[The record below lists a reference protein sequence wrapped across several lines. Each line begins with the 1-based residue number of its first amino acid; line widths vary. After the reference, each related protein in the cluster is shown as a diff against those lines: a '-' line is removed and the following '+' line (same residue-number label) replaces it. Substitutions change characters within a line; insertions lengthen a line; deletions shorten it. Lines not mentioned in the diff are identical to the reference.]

1 MRRSWMVVAV
11 VVAILVAAAST
22 VAAAKPPGGGTGR
35 QVVERTI
42 MLSPPEGSD
51 LLNINELV
59 SCPSGAASV
68 NGGWAWVNP
77 PPTQSPDRLVA
88 GGPDGTDWRVVV
100 RNVFVDPGSTNT
112 FTLWAI
118 CVNA

>member
-1 MRRSWMVVAV
+1 MRKPWMVVAV
-11 VVAILVAAAST
+11 VAAILVVAAST
-22 VAAAKPPGGGTGR
+22 VAAAKPPAGTGR
-35 QVVERTI
+35 QVVERTVTVT
-42 MLSPPEGSD
+42 LPGD
-51 LLNINELV
+51 LDFFNLDELV

-77 PPTQSPDRLVA
+77 PPSQGSERRVA
-88 GGPDGTDWRVVV
+88 GGPEGTDWRVFV
-100 RNVFVDPGSTNT
+100 RSVFVEPGSTNT

>member
-1 MRRSWMVVAV
+1 MRKQWMLVVGAIAILLVVA
-11 VVAILVAAAST
+11 AT
-22 VAAAKPPGGGTGR
+22 TAAAKPSGGTGR
-35 QVVERTI
+35 QVVERTVS
-42 MLSPPEGSD
+42 LTPPGGGD
-51 LLNINELV
+51 VLNINELV
-59 SCPSGAASV
+59 ACPSGAASV

-77 PPTQSPDRLVA
+77 PLSDNAFRKLA

-100 RNVFVDPGSTNT
+100 NNLFVEPGSTND

>member
-1 MRRSWMVVAV
+1 MRKSWMVVAV
-11 VVAILVAAAST
+11 VAAMLVAAAST
-22 VAAAKPPGGGTGR
+22 VAAAKPPGGTGR

-42 MLSPPEGSD
+42 TLTPPEGSD
-51 LLNINELV
+51 NLNINELV
-59 SCPSGAASV
+59 SCPSSAVSV

-77 PPTQSPDRLVA
+77 PPGQSPERRVA

-100 RNVFVDPGSTNT
+100 SNLFVDPGSTHT

>member
-1 MRRSWMVVAV
+1 MVVAV
-11 VVAILVAAAST
+11 VVAILVVAAST
-22 VAAAKPPGGGTGR
+22 IAAAKPPGGGTGR

-42 MLSPPEGSD
+42 TLTPPGGSD
-51 LLNINELV
+51 TVDINELV

-77 PPTQSPDRLVA
+77 PPTQSPHRRVA

-100 RNVFVDPGSTNT
+100 NGLFVEPGSTNT